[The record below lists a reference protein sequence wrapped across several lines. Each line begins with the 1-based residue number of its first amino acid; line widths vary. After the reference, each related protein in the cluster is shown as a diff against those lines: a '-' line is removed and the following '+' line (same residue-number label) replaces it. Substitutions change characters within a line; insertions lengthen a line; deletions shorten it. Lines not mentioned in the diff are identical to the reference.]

1 MKSFSHRPAILLAAL
16 VLAGIVLFIQST
28 LVDQTWLKKIRTERS
43 QRGLSGSM
51 HWSRPVDADRSGGAI
66 FLDNDPYYWVAY
78 ARRIAGGE
86 ALRIRFTDVDN
97 VPYGREVHWSS
108 LFSWWLVGLGG
119 ICHLATGQPMPQAIE
134 SAAFWANP
142 VMFFFFLFGV
152 GVVTGRRIHYAA
164 GALTVV
170 LLACLPSVQWDFGYA
185 RPDHHGLHII
195 AFFSTLLLLLLGGGG
210 FVKNGTGDAWIL
222 SRSQARYWFIGAGVC
237 SGLGLWLGA
246 TQQMFL
252 IVAIGAGAALAML
265 GSRLSRVLDDIYSDG
280 SLWRLWGWTAAFA
293 GMFFY
298 LIEYFPA
305 FPVHRL
311 EVNHPLY
318 WLAVICI
325 GEILGLWPQLLRDVR
340 PALIVRLAAFT
351 AGALILPLVIIL
363 GPVDL
368 HALRD
373 PFMART
379 HNTISEFFSYA
390 QATNHQVLWNLFKQ
404 HNILLLLPACALFYC
419 LGLPR
424 RAAWTRGIV
433 LLALVPALVL
443 TFLAFYQIR
452 WGGLLS
458 ASLVLLAVSFVIA
471 TRGLFSRRVAIGLAA
486 GLLAPALVFFGL
498 SCFENIR
505 AAQSPLLPRDIAR
518 MVASRDVA
526 NNLRRLASH
535 GDVRVMSSAGETPSL
550 WYFGHVQG
558 VASLY
563 WENTQGV
570 RDAAQFF
577 ASHDDETARKLLM
590 ERGITHVLAAASP
603 NLAEQQAWIAEA
615 TKDPAKIEQTL
626 AFRLSHPLG
635 QIPAWLEPVPIY
647 SSPMAAEWK
656 LRLYRVRSVGENEAS
671 PDR

>member
-1 MKSFSHRPAILLAAL
+1 M
-16 VLAGIVLFIQST
+16 
-28 LVDQTWLKKIRTERS
+28 VDQTWLEKIRTERS

-51 HWSRPVDADRSGGAI
+51 HWSKPIEKDRGGGAI

-86 ALRIRFTDVDN
+86 ALRIRHTEVDN

-108 LFSWWLVGLGG
+108 PFSWWLVSLGG
-119 ICHLATGQPMPQAIE
+119 ICHLASGQPMEQAIE

-142 VMFFFFLFGV
+142 VMFLFFLVGV
-152 GVVTGRRIHYAA
+152 GVVVGRRIHYAA
-164 GALTVV
+164 GALTVT

-210 FVKNGTGDAWIL
+210 FVEDGEGEAWIL
-222 SRSQARYWFIGAGVC
+222 STSRARRWFVCAGVC
-237 SGLGLWLGA
+237 SGFGLWLGA

-252 IVAIGAGAALAML
+252 IVAIGAGAALAIL
-265 GSRLSRVLDDIYSDG
+265 GARFSRVQDDIHNDG
-280 SLWRLWGWTAAFA
+280 SLWRLWGWTTAFA
-293 GMFFY
+293 GMVFY

-305 FPVHRL
+305 FPLRRL

-318 WLAVICI
+318 WVAIVCL
-325 GEILGLWPQLLRDVR
+325 GEILGLWPRLLREITPV
-340 PALIVRLAAFT
+340 LIIRLSAFV
-351 AGALILPLVIIL
+351 AGALILPLVVIF

-390 QATNHQVLWNLFKQ
+390 QATNHEVLWNLFKQ

-419 LGLPR
+419 AGLPR
-424 RAAWTRGIV
+424 RAGWTRGIV
-433 LLALVPALVL
+433 LLALVPALAL

-458 ASLVLLAVSFVIA
+458 ASLVLLALSFVIV
-471 TRGLFSRRVAIGLAA
+471 TRGMFSRRVNFGFAATLIG
-486 GLLAPALVFFGL
+486 PALLFFGL
-498 SCFENIR
+498 SCFENMQ
-505 AAQSPLLPRDIAR
+505 AARSPLLPRDLAR

-526 NNLRRLASH
+526 INLRRLAAQ

-550 WYFGHVQG
+550 WYFGHVRG

-570 RDAAQFF
+570 SDAAKFF
-577 ASHDDETARKLLM
+577 ASRNDEEARQLLAS
-590 ERGITHVLAAASP
+590 RGITHVLAAASP
-603 NLAEQQAWIAEA
+603 NLAEQQAWIADA

-656 LRLYRVRSVGENEAS
+656 LRLYRVRSSDENEAPS
-671 PDR
+671 NR